1 MNGDASPVAALG
13 SGGALPAGPASGRGP
28 RLGRLLLG
36 AFVILLFAFF
46 MAPFAMVVLNSSKT
60 SREIIFNA
68 IALPESWGQLL
79 TNVRLIF
86 TNPTVD
92 YLGAF
97 WDSTVITFL
106 SLVVIVLFSSMCAWV
121 LVRNKTVWSAVLFMA
136 FVAAMVIPF
145 QVLMYPLV
153 RWMRLIGDAIHF
165 RLLGTVRGIVFSY
178 LGFGCPLSIFIF
190 HGFIKNIPYE
200 LEESATIDGCSQAKT
215 FFLIV
220 FPLLKPIIVTV
231 LILNGIWIW
240 NDYLLP
246 LLVLGSNGA
255 VQTIPIAV
263 TAFAGAYLKQWDLIL
278 TSTLIAMLPII
289 VLYLF
294 AQRYIIKGMV
304 EGAIK

>member
-1 MNGDASPVAALG
+1 VKHTQQLESKWQV
-13 SGGALPAGPASGRGP
+13 SGRTA
-28 RLGRLLLG
+28 R
-36 AFVILLFAFF
+36 ILLEIFTIFLFILF
-46 MAPFAMVVLNSSKT
+46 MIPFGLVALNSAKT

-68 IALPESWGQLL
+68 IALPSDWNQLWV
-79 TNVRLIF
+79 NISLIF
-86 TNPTVD
+86 SNPTVD

-97 WDSTVITFL
+97 VDSTLITFF
-106 SLVVIVLFSSMCAWV
+106 SLIVIVVFSSMAAWV
-121 LVRNKTVWSAVLFMA
+121 LVRNKTVWSAVIFLA

-153 RWMRLIGDAIHF
+153 RWLRVSGNFLGI
-165 RLLGTVRGIVFSY
+165 RLLGTIPGIVFAY
-178 LGFGCPLSIFIF
+178 LGFGSPLSIFIF

-200 LEESATIDGCSQAKT
+200 LEESATIDGCSRGRT
-215 FFLIV
+215 FFSII
-220 FPLLKPIIVTV
+220 FPLLQPIIVTV

-246 LLVLGSNGA
+246 VLLLGSNGM

-278 TSTLIAMLPII
+278 TSTLIAMLPVI

-294 AQRYIIKGMV
+294 AQRYIIRGMV
-304 EGAIK
+304 EGSIK

>member
-1 MNGDASPVAALG
+1 MSSIN
-13 SGGALPAGPASGRGP
+13 
-28 RLGRLLLG
+28 LLG
-36 AFVILLFAFF
+36 KKGVGGNSRRVGRIALETVTIILFILF
-46 MAPFAMVVLNSSKT
+46 MVPFAMVVLNSAKT
-60 SREIIFNA
+60 SKEIIFDA
-68 IALPESWGQLL
+68 IALPASWGQLW
-79 TNVRLIF
+79 TNISLIF
-86 TNPTVD
+86 NNKTVD

-97 WDSTVITFL
+97 IDSFLITSFSLLVI
-106 SLVVIVLFSSMCAWV
+106 IIFSAMAAWV
-121 LVRNKTVWSAVLFMA
+121 LVRNHKSWSVWIFMI

-153 RWMRLIGDAIHF
+153 RWLRVLGDF
-165 RLLGTVRGIVFSY
+165 MNYRLLGSIPGIVFAY
-178 LGFGCPLSIFIF
+178 LGFGSSLSIFIF
-190 HGFIKNIPYE
+190 HGFIKNIPFE
-200 LEESATIDGCSQAKT
+200 LEEAATIDGCSQQRI
-215 FFLIV
+215 FFQIV
-220 FPLLKPIIVTV
+220 FPLLKPIMVTV

-246 LLVLGSNGA
+246 VLVLGSSGA

-278 TSTLIAMLPII
+278 TSTLLAILPII

>member
-1 MNGDASPVAALG
+1 MM
-13 SGGALPAGPASGRGP
+13 
-28 RLGRLLLG
+28 LLDI
-36 AFVILLFAFF
+36 ATILLFVLF
-46 MAPFAMVVLNSSKT
+46 MIPFGMVVLNSAKT
-60 SREIIFNA
+60 SKEIIFNA
-68 IALPESWGQLL
+68 IALPSDWGQLAV
-79 TNVRLIF
+79 NVSLIF
-86 TNPTVD
+86 DNPTVD

-97 WDSTVITFL
+97 LDSILITAF
-106 SLVVIVLFSSMCAWV
+106 SLLVIVLFSSMCAWI
-121 LVRNKTVWSAVLFMA
+121 LVRNKTRWSLVLFMA

-153 RWMRLIGDAIHF
+153 RWMRVSGDFMHI
-165 RLLGTVRGIVFSY
+165 RLLGTIPGIVFAY
-178 LGFGCPLSIFIF
+178 LGFGSPLSIFVF

-200 LEESATIDGCSQAKT
+200 LEESATIDGCSRSRT
-215 FFLIV
+215 FFSIV
-220 FPLLKPIIVTV
+220 FPLLQPIIVTV

-246 LLVLGSNGA
+246 LLLLGSNGV

-278 TSTLIAMLPII
+278 TSTLIAMLPVI

-304 EGAIK
+304 EGSIK

>member
-1 MNGDASPVAALG
+1 MDTPRKPPSSKG
-13 SGGALPAGPASGRGP
+13 SGRTGLSALEVVTFF
-28 RLGRLLLG
+28 L
-36 AFVILLFAFF
+36 FLLFMF
-46 MAPFAMVVLNSSKT
+46 PFALVVLNSAKT

-68 IALPESWGQLL
+68 IAWPSDWGQLPA
-79 TNVRLIF
+79 NAALIF
-86 TNPTVD
+86 ENPTVD

-97 WDSTVITFL
+97 VDSTVITAA
-106 SLVVIVLFSSMCAWV
+106 SLAVIALFSSMAAWI
-121 LVRNKTVWSAVLFMA
+121 LVRNRTAWSTALFMA

-153 RWMRLIGDAIHF
+153 RWMRLMGDFAHI
-165 RLLGTVRGIVFSY
+165 RLLGTIPGIVFAY
-178 LGFGCPLSIFIF
+178 LGFGAPLSIFVF

-200 LEESATIDGCSQAKT
+200 LEEAATIDGCGRPRI
-215 FFLIV
+215 FFEIV

-278 TSTLIAMLPII
+278 TSTLIAII
-289 VLYLF
+289 PVVLLYIF
-294 AQRYIIKGMV
+294 AQRYIIKGML
-304 EGAIK
+304 EGSIK

>member
-1 MNGDASPVAALG
+1 MEAKRPLKKG
-13 SGGALPAGPASGRGP
+13 STAKRARIVLEA
-28 RLGRLLLG
+28 
-36 AFVILLFAFF
+36 VTILLFVLF
-46 MAPFAMVVLNSSKT
+46 MVPFAMVVLNSAKT
-60 SREIIFNA
+60 SKEIIFNA
-68 IALPESWGQLL
+68 IALPSDWGQLL
-79 TNVRLIF
+79 VNVGLIF
-86 TNPTVD
+86 NNPTVG
-92 YLGAF
+92 YPGAF
-97 WDSTVITFL
+97 VDSAVITFF

-121 LVRNKTVWSAVLFMA
+121 LVRSKTTWSAVLFMA

-153 RWMRLIGDAIHF
+153 RWMRILGDVAGF
-165 RLLGTVRGIVFSY
+165 KMLGTVPGIVFAY
-178 LGFGCPLSIFIF
+178 LGFGCPLSVFVF

-200 LEESATIDGCSQAKT
+200 LEESATIDGCTRERT
-215 FFLIV
+215 FFEIV
-220 FPLLKPIIVTV
+220 FPLLQPIIVTV

-246 LLVLGSNGA
+246 LLVLGSNGI

-278 TSTLIAMLPII
+278 TSTLIAMLPVI

-304 EGAIK
+304 EGSIK

>member
-1 MNGDASPVAALG
+1 MIHNKLALNK
-13 SGGALPAGPASGRGP
+13 SHRTVHPIQI
-28 RLGRLLLG
+28 LLSV
-36 AFVILLFAFF
+36 FVIILFVLF
-46 MAPFAMVVLNSSKT
+46 MVPFAMVVLNSAKT
-60 SREIIFNA
+60 SKEIIFNA
-68 IALPESWGQLL
+68 LALPSRWGQLL
-79 TNVRLIF
+79 TNISLIF
-86 TNPTVD
+86 NNSTVD

-97 WDSTVITFL
+97 FDSTVITFL
-106 SLVVIVLFSSMCAWV
+106 SLVVIVFFSSMCAWV
-121 LVRNKTVWSAVLFMA
+121 LVRSKTRWSTILFLV

-153 RWMRLIGDAIHF
+153 RWMRIVGDFFHI
-165 RLLGTVRGIVFSY
+165 RLLGTVPGIVFAY

-200 LEESATIDGCSQAKT
+200 LEESAKIDGCSRAKT

-220 FPLLKPIIVTV
+220 FPLLQPIIVTI

-246 LLVLGSNGA
+246 LLVLGSNGI

-289 VLYLF
+289 ILYLF
-294 AQRYIIKGMV
+294 AQRFIIKGMV
-304 EGAIK
+304 EGSIK

>member
-1 MNGDASPVAALG
+1 MSNAAFQKHPK
-13 SGGALPAGPASGRGP
+13 ARKAGM
-28 RLGRLLLG
+28 
-36 AFVILLFAFF
+36 AFLEGFSIILFLLFMF
-46 MAPFAMVVLNSSKT
+46 PFGMVVLNSAKT
-60 SREIIFNA
+60 SQEIIFNA
-68 IALPESWGQLL
+68 IAWPSNWGQLW
-79 TNVRLIF
+79 TNVSRIF

-97 WDSTVITFL
+97 TDSILITLF
-106 SLVVIVLFSSMCAWV
+106 SLLVIVIFASMAAWV
-121 LVRNKTVWSAVLFMA
+121 LVRSPKRWATWIFMI

-153 RWMRLIGDAIHF
+153 RWMRVLGDFLHF
-165 RLLGTVRGIVFSY
+165 RLLGTIPGVVFAY
-178 LGFGCPLSIFIF
+178 LGFGSSLSIFVF

-200 LEESATIDGCSQAKT
+200 LEEAATIDGCSRPRI
-215 FFLIV
+215 FFEIV
-220 FPLLKPIIVTV
+220 FPLLQPIIVTV

-246 LLVLGSNGA
+246 VLMLGSNGR

-278 TSTLIAMLPII
+278 TSTLIAILPVI
-289 VLYLF
+289 VLYIF

-304 EGAIK
+304 EGSIK

>member
-1 MNGDASPVAALG
+1 MTAAKKTRRTG
-13 SGGALPAGPASGRGP
+13 QRA
-28 RLGRLLLG
+28 LG
-36 AFVILLFAFF
+36 AFVVVLFALF
-46 MAPFAMVVLNSSKT
+46 MIPFAMVVLNSAKT
-60 SREIIFNA
+60 SKEIIYSA
-68 IALPESWGQLL
+68 ISLPSSWGQLL
-79 TNVRLIF
+79 TNVSLIF
-86 TNPTVD
+86 NNPTVD

-97 WDSTVITFL
+97 WDSTVITAV

-121 LVRNKTVWSAVLFMA
+121 LVRSKSAWSTVLFMV

-153 RWMRLIGDAIHF
+153 RWMRLVGDFMHI
-165 RLLGTVRGIVFSY
+165 RLLGTVPGIVFAY

-190 HGFIKNIPYE
+190 HGFIKNIPLE
-200 LEESATIDGCSQAKT
+200 LEESATIDGCSRGKS

-220 FPLLKPIIVTV
+220 FPLLQPIIVTV

-246 LLVLGSNGA
+246 LLVLGSNGV

-304 EGAIK
+304 EGSIK

>member
-1 MNGDASPVAALG
+1 MSQSTVVTKKENVAG
-13 SGGALPAGPASGRGP
+13 SQVLNRNP
-28 RLGRLLLG
+28 RRAAMIVLEILTIFL
-36 AFVILLFAFF
+36 FLLF
-46 MAPFAMVVLNSSKT
+46 MVPFVMVVLNSAKT

-68 IALPESWGQLL
+68 IALPTHWGQLF
-79 TNVRLIF
+79 TNVSLIF
-86 TNPTVD
+86 NNTTVD
-92 YLGAF
+92 YIGAF
-97 WDSTVITFL
+97 VDSTLITFF
-106 SLVVIVLFSSMCAWV
+106 SLVVISVFSAMAAWV
-121 LVRNKTVWSAVLFMA
+121 LVRSRKLWAVWIFMV

-153 RWMRLIGDAIHF
+153 RWMRLLGNFLNIK
-165 RLLGTVRGIVFSY
+165 LLGTIPGIVFAY
-178 LGFGCPLSIFIF
+178 LGFGSSLSIFIF
-190 HGFIKNIPYE
+190 HGFIKSIPYE
-200 LEESATIDGCSQAKT
+200 LEEAATIDGCSQQRI
-215 FFLIV
+215 FFQIV

-246 LLVLGSNGA
+246 LLVLGSNGV

-278 TSTLIAMLPII
+278 TSTLLAILPVI

-304 EGAIK
+304 DGAIK

>member
-1 MNGDASPVAALG
+1 MNSSLKPGLIVLEV
-13 SGGALPAGPASGRGP
+13 
-28 RLGRLLLG
+28 
-36 AFVILLFAFF
+36 FTIFLFLIF
-46 MAPFAMVVLNSSKT
+46 MFPFGMVVLNSAKT
-60 SREIIFNA
+60 SQEIIFNA
-68 IALPESWGQLL
+68 IALPTNWGQLF
-79 TNVRLIF
+79 TNISLIF
-86 TNPTVD
+86 HNPTVD

-97 WDSTVITFL
+97 VDSVVITVL
-106 SLVVIVLFSSMCAWV
+106 SLLIIVVFSSMAAWV
-121 LVRNKTVWSAVLFMA
+121 LVRNNKTWSTVIFMI

-153 RWMRLIGDAIHF
+153 RWMRVLGDFLNIRLIGSVT
-165 RLLGTVRGIVFSY
+165 GMVFAY
-178 LGFGCPLSIFIF
+178 LGFGSSLSIFIF

-200 LEESATIDGCSQAKT
+200 LEEAATIDGCSRHRT
-215 FFLIV
+215 FFEIV
-220 FPLLKPIIVTV
+220 FPLLQPIIVTV

-278 TSTLIAMLPII
+278 TSTFLAII
-289 VLYLF
+289 PVIILYLF

-304 EGAIK
+304 DGSIK